1 MHRILGPLA
10 IRWIVVICVYSM
22 PLGCHSP
29 SDSATPSA
37 QPSSANSTPDPTEAE
52 KRPSDNQRSAPPATV
67 PASAPRADQ
76 TAQLK
81 LDGSGPIIHRPQD
94 DGWTTE
100 AWTEAADDQLHHLSD
115 LLIAQ
120 ESLTER
126 DVADLIAESFICQ
139 PLLPA
144 ELEKVYEDKAIVV
157 RRLNASDGATK
168 APATGLRDAS
178 GFVQALN
185 GLLAPLKGATDKHCK
200 FKVFRLEPSGNRMQ
214 TTILVQF
221 SGKASGG
228 HLQQSASWQCDWI
241 QPSPTL
247 PPRLLSITVSDYER
261 TESKLPDGPLFA
273 DCTEAIL
280 GAESSY
286 RDQLAPG
293 LDHWLR
299 RLEVGPSIVA
309 TSYHG
314 LAVGDVNGDGLDDLY
329 VCQPGGLNGGL
340 PNRLYLQQADGTAR
354 DASAESG
361 VDWLIETPS
370 ALIIDLD
377 NDGDQDLVAATMAG
391 VIFAANDGQG
401 RFRPQAL
408 KVLPEAPPIALAAAD
423 YDLDGDLDLYAG
435 CYASRAA
442 TQLVGRPVPY
452 HDANNGARNALLR
465 NDGNWQFTNVTKAVG
480 LDENNRRFTMAC
492 AWEDCDN
499 DGDVD
504 LYVANDFGRN
514 NLYRNDRGQFKDV
527 AAELGV
533 EDISAG
539 MSVSWGDYN
548 RDGWMDLYVS
558 NMWSSAGNRVAYQRR
573 FLNQSADAQT
583 LASFQ
588 RHARGNSLFAN
599 LGTAEDGGFRDVS
612 VEAAVTMGRWAWS
625 SRMAD
630 INNDGWDDILVA
642 NGYITQDD
650 TGDL

>member
-1 MHRILGPLA
+1 
-10 IRWIVVICVYSM
+10 M
-22 PLGCHSP
+22 PLGCHSSEETSRVP
-29 SDSATPSA
+29 STRTETPKSDQPNNRTNDSAQQIPARTTTTDPGL
-37 QPSSANSTPDPTEAE
+37 SSSQSPGITTE
-52 KRPSDNQRSAPPATV
+52 
-67 PASAPRADQ
+67 

-81 LDGSGPIIHRPQD
+81 LDGTGPIIHRPQD

-100 AWTEAADDQLHHLSD
+100 AWTEAADDQLHHLAD
-115 LLIAQ
+115 LLIGDQ
-120 ESLTER
+120 PFTER
-126 DVADLIAESFICQ
+126 DLTELIGESFTCTSLV
-139 PLLPA
+139 PEALDD
-144 ELEKVYEDKAIVV
+144 VYEDEAFVV
-157 RRLNASDGATK
+157 RRMKSPSTTSSPVGPLIQGN
-168 APATGLRDAS
+168 S
-178 GFVQALN
+178 GFWQALQ
-185 GLLAPLKGATDKHCK
+185 GLLAPLQGAHDKHCK
-200 FKVFRLEPSGNRMQ
+200 FKVFRLQPSSEGRMT
-214 TTILVQF
+214 TTILLQF
-221 SGKASGG
+221 SGRTASG
-228 HLQQSASWQCDWI
+228 HRQQSASWECDWV
-241 QPSPTL
+241 QERPNAS
-247 PPRLLSITVSDYER
+247 PRLVAIRVADYER
-261 TESKLPDGPLFA
+261 TESKRADGPLFA
-273 DCTEAIL
+273 DCTESIL
-280 GAESSY
+280 GNESSY
-286 RDQLAPG
+286 RDQLAPS

-299 RLEVGPSIVA
+299 RLEIGASIVA

-354 DASAESG
+354 DVSAESG

-370 ALIIDLD
+370 ALIVDLD

-401 RFRPQAL
+401 HFRPQAI
-408 KVLPEAPPIALAAAD
+408 KILPEAPPIALAAAD
-423 YDLDGDLDLYAG
+423 YDRDGDLDLYAG

-465 NDGNWQFTNVTKAVG
+465 NDGNWQFLNVTKSVG
-480 LDENNRRFTMAC
+480 LDENNQRFTMAC
-492 AWEDCDN
+492 AWEDYDN

-514 NLYRNDRGQFKDV
+514 NLYRNDNGHFDDV
-527 AAELGV
+527 AAEQGV

-599 LGTAEDGGFRDVS
+599 LGNSADGGFRDVS
-612 VEAAVTMGRWAWS
+612 LEAAVTMGRWAWS
-625 SRMAD
+625 SRLAD
-630 INNDGWDDILVA
+630 INNDGWEDILVA
-642 NGYITQDD
+642 NGYITQEDS
-650 TGDL
+650 GDL